1 MKSELKLTPLEE
13 KTEKKEK
20 KKKGGN
26 SYLEGAL
33 DGMMLSSTRNATL
46 YSQPQQTTSYGHT
59 GGHNSHFEGEETS
72 EKDKPKEKNS
82 YLQGALDALSVHRN
96 SAAMI
101 NGHQSQQ
108 TTIPGV
114 WGGHNSHLAGEVER
128 TATGISRHGIN
139 TVGKI
144 VKDGEKVVAN
154 GTRNIRRV
162 VPTDDITQASHGAQ
176 NITGKVIGGGTK
188 IAGEVER
195 TATGISRYG
204 IDTFGEIAGAGK
216 KSVVTSAR
224 NIRRVVPDDLT
235 QAGHGAQNIAG
246 EVRRNLRLDKGAE
259 IIGSGGKKVA
269 DKTHDLVSQ
278 VNLGDAQRLGGHA
291 LQTGSKVAGQVASN
305 ITTLPIDKIATTAGN
320 ALREVPSAMPSPRG
334 CMQFMECLFGLFR

>member
-1 MKSELKLTPLEE
+1 
-13 KTEKKEK
+13 
-20 KKKGGN
+20 
-26 SYLEGAL
+26 
-33 DGMMLSSTRNATL
+33 MLPSTLSLNKQLR
-46 YSQPQQTTSYGHT
+46 YGHT

-72 EKDKPKEKNS
+72 EKDKPTKQNS
-82 YLQGALDALSVHRN
+82 YLQEALDALSAHRTLN

-101 NGHQSQQ
+101 SGNQSQQ
-108 TTIPGV
+108 TTIHGV
-114 WGGHNSHLAGEVER
+114 GGGHNSHLAGVVER
-128 TATGISRHGIN
+128 TATRGIN
-139 TVGKI
+139 TVGQIAGAGRKA
-144 VKDGEKVVAN
+144 VAN
-154 GTRNIRRV
+154 GTINIRQV
-162 VPTDDITQASHGAQ
+162 VPTDNLTQAGHGAQ
-176 NITGKVIGGGTK
+176 NIAEKVIGGGTK
-188 IAGEVER
+188 IADGVER

-204 IDTFGEIAGAGK
+204 IDTFDEITGAGK
-216 KSVVTSAR
+216 KSVVTGAR

-291 LQTGSKVAGQVASN
+291 LQNGSKVAGQVASN

-320 ALREVPSAMPSPRG
+320 AIKEVPSAMPSPRG
-334 CMQFMECLFGLFR
+334 CMQFIECLLGLLR